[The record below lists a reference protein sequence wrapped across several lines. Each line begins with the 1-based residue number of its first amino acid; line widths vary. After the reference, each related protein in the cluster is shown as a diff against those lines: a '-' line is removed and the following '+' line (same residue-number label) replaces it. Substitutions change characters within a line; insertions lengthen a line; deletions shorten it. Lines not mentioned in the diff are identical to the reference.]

1 MELLETI
8 IQWIWNQFETY
19 LFVVLLF
26 STLDFSWIS
35 REVSELT
42 LIIYYFET
50 YFQFFFQIEIVFLR
64 NFLIIPL
71 SELIVHFSKICL
83 YKRLVPLKL
92 KASYVDQNR
101 HKRRNWMNRQKE
113 RKEKKKKCGKIDY
126 WLNTRAEKTR
136 WNQKPLTRRFYN

>member
-1 MELLETI
+1 MELFEPI

-113 RKEKKKKCGKIDY
+113 EKEKKCRKIIDLALERKKT
-126 WLNTRAEKTR
+126 W
-136 WNQKPLTRRFYN
+136 WNQKQELSQINEL